1 MWRCP
6 DEYRVLRCQTLAAVA
21 MRRYDS
27 DISVRTNY
35 EADKFVATEE
45 GFRSLQE
52 KGGSITPA
60 LFNNEPI
67 KFWLL
72 LLETLAGGISL

>member
-1 MWRCP
+1 MWRRP
-6 DEYRVLRCQTLAAVA
+6 DEYRVPRCQTLAAVA
-21 MRRYDS
+21 MRHYDS

-35 EADKFVATEE
+35 EAHKFVAAR
-45 GFRSLQE
+45 RSLSKFTR
-52 KGGSITPA
+52 KGREYTPA

-72 LLETLAGGISL
+72 LLETLADGIPL